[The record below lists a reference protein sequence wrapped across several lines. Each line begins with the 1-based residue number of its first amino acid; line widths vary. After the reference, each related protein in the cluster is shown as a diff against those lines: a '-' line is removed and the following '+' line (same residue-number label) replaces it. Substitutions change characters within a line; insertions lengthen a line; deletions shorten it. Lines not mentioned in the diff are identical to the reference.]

1 MATYTAIA
9 DASETLLELL
19 RDEITARSDVVDIS
33 RNEIAL
39 MSPTDVGG
47 DTDVRLTLTLYGIA
61 ENSKLKNVANQ
72 ADDLHSVR
80 DAPLALDLH
89 YLLAAYPSSGGN
101 DPSANTLDQHRVL
114 GLAMQI
120 MHDNAVLGPED
131 QLGSL
136 GDGQLLI
143 AINEGEIKEAM
154 QNINDIWYSIQDA
167 TLQPSATYT
176 VGPLTIESDVERDV
190 QRSDE
195 SRMDFSM

>member
-1 MATYTAIA
+1 MATYTAVA
-9 DASETLLELL
+9 DTSRTLLELL
-19 RDEITARSDVVDIS
+19 RDEITERSDVVNVS

-61 ENSKLKNVANQ
+61 ENSKLKNVASESTNVE
-72 ADDLHSVR
+72 SVP

-101 DPSANTLDQHRVL
+101 DPSSNTLDQHRVL
-114 GLAMQI
+114 GLAMQVL
-120 MHDNAVLGPED
+120 HDNAVLGPED

-136 GDGQLLI
+136 GDGQLLV

-167 TLQPSATYT
+167 TLQPSVTYT
-176 VGPLTIESDVERDV
+176 VGPITIESDIERPV
-190 QRSDE
+190 TRAEE
-195 SRMDFSM
+195 SRMDFSQ

>member
-9 DASETLLELL
+9 DASLTLLELL
-19 RDEITARSDVVDIS
+19 RDEIAERSDAVNVS

-47 DTDVRLTLTLYGIA
+47 DTNARLTLTLYGLA
-61 ENSKLKNVANQ
+61 ENSKLKNVAHRP
-72 ADDLHSVR
+72 DDDSLGRESQ
-80 DAPLALDLH
+80 LALDLH
-89 YLLAAYPSSGGN
+89 YLLAAYPSQGGN
-101 DPSANTLDQHRVL
+101 DPTANTVDQHRVL
-114 GLAMQI
+114 GLAMQV

-136 GDGQLLI
+136 GDGELLVV
-143 AINEGEIKEAM
+143 INEGDVQEAM

-176 VGPLTIESDVERDV
+176 VGPITIESDVERPV
-190 QRSDE
+190 TRTEE
-195 SRMDFSM
+195 SRLDFSS